1 MNSILWSV
9 KIKWTSRDMAT
20 YVYSVPG
27 CFLASAAEQ
36 NGVAETT
43 RPTKHGRR
51 SVPLQERFAHAVFL
65 SGTHMKNGIDDALP
79 LVRSPCAQ
87 ERKTL
92 LFIFE
97 SGTDRMV
104 PSTHAHEAAT
114 PGHTKG

>member
-1 MNSILWSV
+1 
-9 KIKWTSRDMAT
+9 
-20 YVYSVPG
+20 
-27 CFLASAAEQ
+27 
-36 NGVAETT
+36 
-43 RPTKHGRR
+43 
-51 SVPLQERFAHAVFL
+51 
-65 SGTHMKNGIDDALP
+65 MKNGIDDALP